1 MGWKDLKIGKKL
13 SIGFGSI
20 LILFAV
26 ASFFNY
32 TNLKE
37 VSEEIAVSRDANN
50 NKAFSIE
57 KEVDHLNWVI
67 GLRETFLDDDVR
79 SVQIQMDPT
88 KCGLGKWLLS
98 DETKQLAENDPELS
112 VLLKE
117 IAAPHQ
123 HLHESARKIDNLYK
137 NDAVT
142 EAYEVFNNETRSHLG
157 KTQAVLSQLKD
168 HFSEQTAHAETEMVS
183 QVNSSISMMTA
194 ITIIGIIIG
203 SLAAFFI
210 TRGIARP
217 IGQISGIANQ
227 IAEGEIDH
235 TIEVRSRDEVGILAQ
250 AFQNLILYMK
260 SLADGA
266 QRIAANDLRVD
277 VTPKSENDILGNS
290 FKTMAGNLRNIVS
303 QLNEG
308 SNELVAAA
316 NEIASTSAEMAK
328 GANNQTEQAVQI
340 SSAIEEMTATILQSS
355 QNANTAREI
364 SEQASSTAGMGQG
377 IVQNTVTG
385 MMNIASAAGDSTG
398 IVSELAQAA
407 DRIGEIISVIDDIA
421 DQTNLLAL
429 NAAIEAARAG
439 EQGRGFAVVADE
451 VRKLAERT
459 GKATGEITEMINGI
473 QRDSS
478 RAVES
483 MENASKLVSEG
494 QELADKAGNS
504 LEEINSMSSRVMD
517 MIVQI
522 ATASDQ
528 QSAAAEQIS
537 KNMEYISSITRQTS
551 AGADQSA
558 SAAEE
563 LNRQAESMK
572 EVVGLFKI

>member
-13 SIGFGSI
+13 AFGFGTI

-26 ASFFNY
+26 ASFLNY
-32 TNLKE
+32 NNLTT
-37 VSEEIAVSRDANN
+37 VSDEMQVSREANA

-67 GLRETFLDDDVR
+67 GLREIFLNDDVR
-79 SVQIQMDPT
+79 SVQVQMDPT
-88 KCGLGKWLLS
+88 QCGLGKWLLS
-98 DETKQLAENDPELS
+98 DETKQLAANDPELAQ
-112 VLLKE
+112 LLKE
-117 IAAPHQ
+117 IEAPHR
-123 HLHESARKIDNLYK
+123 HLHESAKTIDQLYK
-137 NDAVT
+137 NDDVA
-142 EAYEVFNNETRSHLG
+142 EAYEVFKKETNNHLSQT
-157 KTQAVLSQLKD
+157 KHILSQLKD
-168 HFSEQTAHAETEMVS
+168 HFSDQSKHAEAEMVG
-183 QVNSSISMMTA
+183 QVNSSITMMTA
-194 ITIIGIIIG
+194 ITIVGIIIG
-203 SLAAFFI
+203 ALAAYVI

-217 IGQISGIANQ
+217 IGRISDVANEIAM
-227 IAEGEIDH
+227 GEINH
-235 TIEVRSRDEVGILAQ
+235 EIEVRSKDEVGMLAH
-250 AFQNLILYMK
+250 AFQNLIGYMRNI
-260 SLADGA
+260 AQGA
-266 QRIAANDLRVD
+266 EKIANNDLRVEI
-277 VTPKSENDILGNS
+277 TPKSENDILGNS
-290 FKTMAGNLRNIVS
+290 FKTMSTNLRNIIS
-303 QLNEG
+303 QLNAG
-308 SNELVAAA
+308 SGELVAAA

-328 GANNQTEQAVQI
+328 GARNQTEQATQI
-340 SSAIEEMTATILQSS
+340 ASAIEEMAATIVQSS
-355 QNANTAREI
+355 QNANTAKEI
-364 SEQASSTAGMGQG
+364 SEDSSKTANEGQG
-377 IVQNTVTG
+377 IVQNTVSG
-385 MMNIASAAGDSTG
+385 MINIAGAAGESTT

-473 QRDSS
+473 QRDST

-504 LEEINSMSSRVMD
+504 LQEINSMSSRVMD

-551 AGADQSA
+551 AGAEQSA

-563 LNRQAESMK
+563 LNRQAESMR
-572 EVVGLFKI
+572 EMVSMFKL